1 MNLRLRTLGRTAVV
15 RATLRNTSSLR
26 YSSLRYSS
34 QLALT
39 DPLHI
44 YQNKV
49 ASGELKADEAQLR
62 VAAELQKLY
71 HRLKDYTPPQ
81 DFQRK
86 VSALQ
91 AQLLEI
97 EKEAAGEDMTNSQI
111 KKKAVRPWYKPDL
124 KSMEMVKT
132 LTDEEELINFNSP
145 QGLLIHGEVGCGK
158 SMLMDMFADSLPH
171 QSKKRIH
178 YNNFMLSL
186 YGSIHRLTQE
196 RQDRLRSA
204 ETLLGKESEA
214 LLTDYILLELAQDMI
229 DNHTV
234 LLLDEF
240 MLPDMAAAKIVKTL
254 FIYYFKFGGV
264 LVATSN
270 RLPKD
275 LYATNFS
282 KTQFESFLTILQAR
296 CVTHNM
302 QSDTDYREV
311 LSEEEAAEGTDKP
324 IVKYHVNDPEG
335 DKAWEETVKTLCPS
349 SEGKEEEI
357 IVYGRPLVV
366 PWVKDGVAM
375 FKFSQLIERPLAAA
389 DFISLASRYHTII
402 VDEVPVMTLAKKN
415 EARRLITLLDA
426 AYECRCQLIIR
437 AEANADSLF
446 FPEIDDPEKMKE
458 EADIQ
463 AQEMYSDTLQDI
475 ENPHRPNVS
484 SYDTPTGQRESDE
497 NKRVIK
503 PTNFADT
510 TAFTGEDEKFAY
522 KRAVSRLK
530 EMTQSPHWKVDKWMP
545 LPDSDRPW
553 EVFSKSESYK
563 EQEKKRALTDEAAS
577 LASMGFRPVKQVAP
591 NAPKFNESHFW
602 SMISWGDRVPK
613 DEIAAR
619 WRKGADVYHK

>member
-1 MNLRLRTLGRTAVV
+1 MRNIRDLGFISRRAGLRAASLRLPQQSVV
-15 RATLRNTSSLR
+15 RFSSA
-26 YSSLRYSS
+26 
-34 QLALT
+34 LAIT

-49 ASGELKADEAQLR
+49 ASGELKPDESQLR

-97 EKEAAGEDMTNSQI
+97 EKEAAGEDVAAT
-111 KKKAVRPWYKPDL
+111 KKKAVKPWYKPDL
-124 KSMEMVKT
+124 KSLEMVKT
-132 LTDEEELINFNSP
+132 LTDEEELINFPSP

-196 RQDRLRSA
+196 RQGRLKSA
-204 ETLLGKESEA
+204 EAFLGKDSDV

-270 RLPKD
+270 RLPRD

-302 QSDTDYREV
+302 NSDTDYREV
-311 LSEEEAAEGTDKP
+311 LSGEEAAEGERP
-324 IVKYHVNDPEG
+324 VIKYHVNDPAG
-335 DKAWEETVKTLCPS
+335 DQKWEETVKALCPS

-357 IVYGRPLVV
+357 LVYGRPLVV

-375 FKFSQLIERPLAAA
+375 FKFDQLIERPLAAA

-402 VDEVPVMTLAKKN
+402 LDEVPVMTLAKKN

-426 AYECRCQLIIR
+426 VYECRCQLIIR
-437 AEANADSLF
+437 AEASPDSLF

-458 EADIQ
+458 EADIA

-475 ENPHRPNVS
+475 ENPHRPNVAF
-484 SYDTPTGQRESDE
+484 YDSPTGQRKEDSQ
-497 NKRVIK
+497 KVVK

-530 EMTQSPHWKVDKWMP
+530 EMTQSPHWKVDKWTP

-553 EVFSKSESYK
+553 EVFTKSESYK
-563 EQEKKRALTDEAAS
+563 EQESKRAFTDEAAS
-577 LASMGFRPVKQVAP
+577 LASMGFGPVKTVAP

-602 SMISWGDRVPK
+602 SMISWGDRVAK

-619 WRKGADVYHK
+619 WRKGVKAFEKE

>member
-1 MNLRLRTLGRTAVV
+1 MNLRLRALGRTAVV

>member
-1 MNLRLRTLGRTAVV
+1 MNVRQLQTLGSRALV
-15 RATLRNTSSLR
+15 RSTLRAPALR
-26 YSSLRYSS
+26 YTSLRYSS
-34 QLALT
+34 QLTIT

-71 HRLKDYTPPQ
+71 HRLKDYTPPE
-81 DFQRK
+81 DFHRK

-97 EKEAAGEDMTNSQI
+97 EKEAAGEDMTSSQI
-111 KKKAVRPWYKPDL
+111 KKKAAKPWYKPDL

-196 RQDRLRSA
+196 RQNRLRSA
-204 ETLLGKESEA
+204 EAVLGKDSEA

-311 LSEEEAAEGTDKP
+311 LSGEEAADSEKP
-324 IVKYHVNDPEG
+324 LVKYHVNDPEG
-335 DKAWEETVKTLCPS
+335 DKVWEETIKTLCPS

-357 IVYGRPLVV
+357 LVYGRPLVV
-366 PWVKDGVAM
+366 PWTKDGVAM

-437 AEANADSLF
+437 AEANSDSLF

-475 ENPHRPNVS
+475 ENPHRPNVA
-484 SYDTPTGQRESDE
+484 SYDTPTGQREAE
-497 NKRVIK
+497 HQRVIK

-530 EMTQSPHWKVDKWMP
+530 EMTQSPHWKVEKWMP

-553 EVFSKSESYK
+553 EVFTKSESYK
-563 EQEKKRALTDEAAS
+563 EQERKRALTDEAAS
-577 LASMGFRPVKQVAP
+577 LASMGFRPVKPIAP

-619 WRKGADVYHK
+619 WRKGVDAYQK

>member
-1 MNLRLRTLGRTAVV
+1 MKAVV
-15 RATLRNTSSLR
+15 APGKAWFCTVISAFGIVILGVLGLLFKSGSESMVGSIN
-26 YSSLRYSS
+26 
-34 QLALT
+34 
-39 DPLHI
+39 DP
-44 YQNKV
+44 KDGAAV
-49 ASGELKADEAQLR
+49 AS
-62 VAAELQKLY
+62 
-71 HRLKDYTPPQ
+71 TI
-81 DFQRK
+81 F
-86 VSALQ
+86 SA
-91 AQLLEI
+91 
-97 EKEAAGEDMTNSQI
+97 
-111 KKKAVRPWYKPDL
+111 
-124 KSMEMVKT
+124 
-132 LTDEEELINFNSP
+132 
-145 QGLLIHGEVGCGK
+145 
-158 SMLMDMFADSLPH
+158 
-171 QSKKRIH
+171 
-178 YNNFMLSL
+178 
-186 YGSIHRLTQE
+186 
-196 RQDRLRSA
+196 
-204 ETLLGKESEA
+204 
-214 LLTDYILLELAQDMI
+214 
-229 DNHTV
+229 
-234 LLLDEF
+234 
-240 MLPDMAAAKIVKTL
+240 
-254 FIYYFKFGGV
+254 V
-264 LVATSN
+264 LVYII
-270 RLPKD
+270 L
-275 LYATNFS
+275 
-282 KTQFESFLTILQAR
+282 FLLHDNEPTTKNSRA
-296 CVTHNM
+296 N
-302 QSDTDYREV
+302 
-311 LSEEEAAEGTDKP
+311 
-324 IVKYHVNDPEG
+324 G
-335 DKAWEETVKTLCPS
+335 DCQVSKTLCPS